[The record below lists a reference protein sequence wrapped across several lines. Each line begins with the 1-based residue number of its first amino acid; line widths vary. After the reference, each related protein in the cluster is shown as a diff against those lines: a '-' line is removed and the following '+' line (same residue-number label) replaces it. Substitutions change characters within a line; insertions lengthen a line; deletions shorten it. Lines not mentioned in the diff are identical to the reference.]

1 MSKCIIKM
9 NRNGYYLNMP
19 IPERQIFLVL
29 SYEDSGMCTTQ
40 KQEDELFG
48 QGTVYTEAAKVRSEK
63 CGTREGNKYEQ
74 YVLFRSEYIP
84 VKPIIFVF

>member
-1 MSKCIIKM
+1 MRTLECVPHRSRKM
-9 NRNGYYLNMP
+9 NYLG
-19 IPERQIFLVL
+19 R
-29 SYEDSGMCTTQ
+29 
-40 KQEDELFG
+40 
-48 QGTVYTEAAKVRSEK
+48 GTVYTEAAKVRSEK